1 MSAPAISLAEQ
12 LDTLLL
18 DRLATPCPSTART
31 VATVATPALTEV
43 EAFCARF
50 GLCVDRLSDGA
61 RWTSIRVTGP
71 AHVISGFNLLA
82 RTRRGVPFLSPWA

>member
-1 MSAPAISLAEQ
+1 MPAPATTLAEQ

-18 DRLATPCPSTART
+18 DRLTTPCGSTAQT

-50 GLCVDRLSDGA
+50 ALHTEHLSDGP
-61 RWTSIRVTGP
+61 RWTSLRVTGP
-71 AHVISGFNLLA
+71 RHVITAFNTLA
-82 RTRRGVPFLSPWA
+82 RTCRGLPILAPFA